1 MLDGEKMENCT
12 LITTAHDE
20 SMVLKAIIESECSKC
35 ILLYQHTYEKI
46 PETSFKDIEYIK
58 IEGTPENILKS
69 ITNAINSFK
78 GVNFYL
84 ANVHLDIYV
93 LYYLLSKK
101 EEYNIW
107 ILDNNQFMKMP
118 QIKKI

>member
-1 MLDGEKMENCT
+1 MENCT